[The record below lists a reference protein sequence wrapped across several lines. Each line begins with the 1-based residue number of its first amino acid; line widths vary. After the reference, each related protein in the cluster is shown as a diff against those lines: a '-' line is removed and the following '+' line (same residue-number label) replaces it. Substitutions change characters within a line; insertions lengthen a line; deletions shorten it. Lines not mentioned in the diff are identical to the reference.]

1 MEKDDASKYDSNT
14 PQPRFDDT
22 GLKIDLS
29 AVAAMDSVDG
39 SPRTQQGTGVQRHAK
54 AAVSDPKAAT

>member
-1 MEKDDASKYDSNT
+1 MEKDDASEYDPKT

-29 AVAAMDSVDG
+29 AVAAMDFVDG
-39 SPRTQQGTGVQRHAK
+39 RTQQ
-54 AAVSDPKAAT
+54 

>member
-1 MEKDDASKYDSNT
+1 MEKDDASEYDSNT

-29 AVAAMDSVDG
+29 AVAAMDFVDG
-39 SPRTQQGTGVQRHAK
+39 RTQQ
-54 AAVSDPKAAT
+54 